1 MRCPDGANNIQSSQ
15 YQIKHGLL
23 WDPKSSH
30 PLGENHTESP
40 WQPKTLPNTPLGYVT
55 QISCILT
62 CFGFI
67 QALLEAKI
75 GRFCLILDPQMV
87 LFTSSVLADSV
98 NHANTNLFK
107 FLLNIM
113 MMMMTFHCEHGSERL
128 RRAESRRWKSTLV
141 QKGMSFITPILMH
154 GVC

>member
-40 WQPKTLPNTPLGYVT
+40 WRPKTLPNTPLGYVT

-87 LFTSSVLADSV
+87 Q
-98 NHANTNLFK
+98 
-107 FLLNIM
+107 FLYILTLIIIMLNQNYHLVYFSIKWSAQDTKTWIYPSNGAM
-113 MMMMTFHCEHGSERL
+113 EMSKLLLQEKTFH
-128 RRAESRRWKSTLV
+128 
-141 QKGMSFITPILMH
+141 Q
-154 GVC
+154 